1 MSRCGVFDARL
12 RIVVFV
18 GGFRHNSHGLDAGVG
33 AGFNAGFSRLQLE
46 GMPASFR

>member
-18 GGFRHNSHGLDAGVG
+18 GGFCHNSHGLDAGVDV
-33 AGFNAGFSRLQLE
+33 GFNAGFSGLQLE
-46 GMPASFR
+46 RMPASFR